1 MIVLAVLYISLGFGA
16 LTALTA
22 LGFAAL
28 CLGPSFTQAVGTLC
42 AVMQDAGNKMDV
54 ILAA

>member
-28 CLGPSFTQAVGTLC
+28 CLGPSFTQAVGTPMRC
-42 AVMQDAGNKMDV
+42 YTGCG
-54 ILAA
+54 